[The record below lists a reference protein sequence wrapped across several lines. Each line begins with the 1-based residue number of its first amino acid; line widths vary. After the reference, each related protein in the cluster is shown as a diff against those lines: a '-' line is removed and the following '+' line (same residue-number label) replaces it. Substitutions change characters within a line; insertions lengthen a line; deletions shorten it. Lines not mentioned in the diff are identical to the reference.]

1 MNDSDHSKATF
12 GLLWH
17 LLTIQNSK
25 FIQSELLYNKE
36 WQRTALAILKIFTSS
51 NNFPLS
57 GSGFDWFANNSINED
72 NKWSEGD
79 KKGEGAKEAGPR
91 KLDIFRKIFK
101 KFISAC
107 SWKVQLCS
115 FLIAT
120 KKTMRRVRATRK
132 RAKLKKSDQSQTWYL
147 SQKNVTKY
155 LLNFW
160 IKPRQAQKKE
170 HIKHHNLSRRKRKS
184 QGDWFCNTQLLWQR
198 RKVEEKRKKCRPV
211 TGPHFLRTVM
221 LRAPVEAHKKIVW

>member
-57 GSGFDWFANNSINED
+57 GSGFDWFPNNSINED

-91 KLDIFRKIFK
+91 KLDIFCKIFK
-101 KFISAC
+101 KFIPAC
-107 SWKVQLCS
+107 SWKIQLCS

-147 SQKNVTKY
+147 SQKLWKK
-155 LLNFW
+155 LLNF
-160 IKPRQAQKKE
+160 
-170 HIKHHNLSRRKRKS
+170 HIKHYNLSRRKRES
-184 QGDWFCNTQLLWQR
+184 QGDWFCNTQLLWHSGAR
-198 RKVEEKRKKCRPV
+198 LRKKGKSVDQLLVHTFCV
-211 TGPHFLRTVM
+211 L
-221 LRAPVEAHKKIVW
+221 

>member
-1 MNDSDHSKATF
+1 MNNSDHFKATC

-17 LLTIQNSK
+17 LLTFQNSK
-25 FIQSELLYNKE
+25 FIQSELLYKKE
-36 WQRTALAILKIFTSS
+36 WQRTSLAIFKIFTSW
-51 NNFPLS
+51 NYFPLS
-57 GSGFDWFANNSINED
+57 GSGFNWFPNNSIDED

-101 KFISAC
+101 KLISAC

-147 SQKNVTKY
+147 SQKRCHKISAQDAPFVTK
-155 LLNFW
+155 
-160 IKPRQAQKKE
+160 
-170 HIKHHNLSRRKRKS
+170 RR
-184 QGDWFCNTQLLWQR
+184 
-198 RKVEEKRKKCRPV
+198 
-211 TGPHFLRTVM
+211 
-221 LRAPVEAHKKIVW
+221 